1 MNLGL
6 EGRVC
11 VVTGGTRG
19 IGAATARM
27 LAQEGARV
35 LSVARSGADV
45 ELDVTARDAGERLL
59 EACPEPPW
67 ALVNNAGTS
76 RARALEDLDDEDWQ
90 QQWELHVMAPLRLM
104 RAVAPV
110 MAEAGGGRIVNV
122 SSSAGRRPSGRL
134 DASYSVTK
142 AAELSL
148 SRVFADAFAARG
160 VLVNAVTPGA
170 IEGDTWKEEG
180 GLADQ
185 IAARTGSTR
194 EEVLESTR
202 SSPPLKR
209 LGTDDEVAAVI
220 AFLCSERSSN
230 VTGAAW
236 AVDGGAVP
244 SWKPFACSAWIRFV
258 PLAVAVKSNVLSPAS
273 DDGCQF
279 ADLAVALSSARTM
292 TNSGWKPSV
301 ARLRLSVLFPA
312 YDATSIELA

>member
-35 LSVARSGADV
+35 LTVSRHGADV
-45 ELDVTARDAGERLL
+45 ELDVTAPDAGLRLL
-59 EACPEPPW
+59 DACADPPW

-76 RARALEDLDDEDWQ
+76 QARGLDDLADADWQ
-90 QQWELHVMAPLRLM
+90 EQWELHVMAPMRLM
-104 RAVAPV
+104 RALAPV

-122 SSSAGRRPSGRL
+122 SSSSGRRPSGRL
-134 DASYSVTK
+134 GAAYSFTN

-148 SRVFADAFAARG
+148 SRVFADAFAAKG

-170 IEGDTWKEEG
+170 IDGELWNEEG

-185 IAARTGSTR
+185 IAARTGKTR
-194 EEVLESTR
+194 DEVLESTR
-202 SSPPLKR
+202 SSPPLGR
-209 LGTDDEVAAVI
+209 MGSDDEVAAVI
-220 AFLCSERSSN
+220 TFLCSEQASS

-236 AVDGGAVP
+236 AVDGGSVP
-244 SWKPFACSAWIRFV
+244 TV
-258 PLAVAVKSNVLSPAS
+258 
-273 DDGCQF
+273 
-279 ADLAVALSSARTM
+279 
-292 TNSGWKPSV
+292 
-301 ARLRLSVLFPA
+301 
-312 YDATSIELA
+312 

>member
-35 LSVARSGADV
+35 LTVARTAGDIQ
-45 ELDVTARDAGERLL
+45 LDVTAPDAGERMLD
-59 EACPEPPW
+59 ACPEPPW

-76 RARALEDLDDEDWQ
+76 RARALDDLSDEDWQ
-90 QQWELHVMAPLRLM
+90 EQWDLHVMAPMRLM
-104 RAVAPV
+104 RAVAPA

-142 AAELSL
+142 AAQLSL

-160 VLVNAVTPGA
+160 VLVNAVAPGA
-170 IEGDTWKEEG
+170 IEGELWTAVG

-185 IAARTGSTR
+185 IAARSGRTR
-194 EEVLESTR
+194 DEVLESTR
-202 SSPPLKR
+202 ASPPLGR
-209 LGTDDEVAAVI
+209 MGTDDEVAAVI
-220 AFLCSERSSN
+220 AFLCSERASN
-230 VTGAAW
+230 VAGAAW

-244 SWKPFACSAWIRFV
+244 TV
-258 PLAVAVKSNVLSPAS
+258 
-273 DDGCQF
+273 
-279 ADLAVALSSARTM
+279 
-292 TNSGWKPSV
+292 
-301 ARLRLSVLFPA
+301 
-312 YDATSIELA
+312 